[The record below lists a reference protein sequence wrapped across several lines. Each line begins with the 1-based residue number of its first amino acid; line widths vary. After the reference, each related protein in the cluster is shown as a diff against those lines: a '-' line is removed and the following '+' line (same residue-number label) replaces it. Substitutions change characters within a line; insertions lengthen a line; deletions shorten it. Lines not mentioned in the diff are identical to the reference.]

1 MISVQYILIFLMMH
15 LLLFSILNYDKKN
28 KVRNL
33 NILIIA
39 VFAIVDAIRYLQAGY
54 HSIQMY
60 DSPLVLGAAVLVLIY
75 SLQGFKKLSRWISVF
90 MSLLIISFISTV
102 SSGFLMTILGIYRRE
117 VVYNPVISVL
127 GMMSGL
133 LLMTGFYFV
142 MKNLGIQINIYELT
156 KKNVAIIVF
165 FVIMLG
171 FYIDN
176 LHLMIAAGSSG
187 LRQLINILSLLV
199 GVIPIYGVI
208 YIITQK
214 DYIKYIEARE
224 HEQDLLFK
232 EELVHYDRMNEWNE
246 ELAAFKHDIDDEL
259 DYLAQLA
266 HHQKSSDISDHIT
279 KMRGA
284 VATIVRPMSQNTGS
298 KATDSVW
305 YNLTTNEEYR
315 DVECKWLGKIP
326 HNIMIDSRDLLKL
339 FSNLLKN
346 AFEAAAQ
353 STEEKYVHVEIFDEE
368 TRLKSLIR
376 NSHSNEIRKFRDD
389 VFITTKLAKER
400 HGIGTRVIKDV
411 VMKYGGKIKYIY
423 DEKEFHVTVI
433 FGANIYQ
440 I

>member
-39 VFAIVDAIRYLQAGY
+39 VFAILDAIRYLQAGY

-127 GMMSGL
+127 GMVSGL
-133 LLMTGFYFV
+133 LLMTGFYFI

-187 LRQLINILSLLV
+187 PRQFINILSLLV

-214 DYIKYIEARE
+214 VY
-224 HEQDLLFK
+224 
-232 EELVHYDRMNEWNE
+232 
-246 ELAAFKHDIDDEL
+246 
-259 DYLAQLA
+259 
-266 HHQKSSDISDHIT
+266 
-279 KMRGA
+279 
-284 VATIVRPMSQNTGS
+284 
-298 KATDSVW
+298 
-305 YNLTTNEEYR
+305 
-315 DVECKWLGKIP
+315 
-326 HNIMIDSRDLLKL
+326 
-339 FSNLLKN
+339 
-346 AFEAAAQ
+346 
-353 STEEKYVHVEIFDEE
+353 
-368 TRLKSLIR
+368 
-376 NSHSNEIRKFRDD
+376 
-389 VFITTKLAKER
+389 
-400 HGIGTRVIKDV
+400 
-411 VMKYGGKIKYIY
+411 
-423 DEKEFHVTVI
+423 
-433 FGANIYQ
+433 
-440 I
+440 